1 MAEASR
7 FLLRGMEFSILHEE
21 SSFLVVNKP
30 TGLLSQSTFGVDSLL
45 MQLRRLAAEQPN
57 VGEATF
63 FELPHRLD
71 RGTSGILLV
80 AKNRKALQSFGEQF
94 HTRKIHKT
102 YLVAVS
108 SCPEKEEDRWI
119 DRMRKIPDVAKAEL
133 TGSDEADGR
142 EAKLR
147 YRRLFQ
153 DATASIHRVELE
165 TGRMHQIRL
174 QFASRG
180 FPVLGDR
187 LYGSL
192 DPWFPERRHD
202 HDEHIA
208 LHAAKIVFRH
218 PKDGRETAIE
228 APLPEAWERRFS
240 IADLRFEI

>member
-7 FLLRGMEFSILHEE
+7 FLLRGMEFSVLHEE

-45 MQLRRLAAEQPN
+45 VQLRRSSMEQSGTN
-57 VGEATF
+57 QTAF

-80 AKNRKALQSFGEQF
+80 AKNNTALRHFGAQF

-102 YLVAVS
+102 YLVAVAG
-108 SCPEKEEDRWI
+108 CPAAEEDVWI

-133 TGSDEADGR
+133 TGPNDPEGR

-147 YRRLFQ
+147 YRCVFRN
-153 DATASIHRVELE
+153 ATSSVHCVEME

-180 FPVLGDR
+180 YPVLGDK
-187 LYGSL
+187 LYGSR
-192 DPWFPERRHD
+192 DDWYPARRHD
-202 HDEHIA
+202 HDEHFA

-218 PKDGRETAIE
+218 PKDGREVMLE
-228 APLPEAWERRFS
+228 APLPEAWEKILDFRFVG
-240 IADLRFEI
+240 